1 MLLCFFVLPFE
12 IAILA
17 ILLLVYKEIRT
28 QNALIADESAAT
40 EAKPKLILKKRRSVR
55 PTDKARNWLDTRT
68 GKKREA
74 V

>member
-1 MLLCFFVLPFE
+1 MLLCFIVVPLA
-12 IAILA
+12 IAILS
-17 ILLLVYKEIRT
+17 ILLLIYKEICT
-28 QNALIADESAAT
+28 QNALIADKSAST
-40 EAKPKLILKKRRSVR
+40 EAKPKLIPKKRRSVR